1 MKISEVTIETLKN
14 YIHVNHTED
23 DTLLSAILVAGRAFI
38 MGYTGLP
45 LTDDPTTLDVIE
57 ESLDDHEDLTIALL
71 VLSAEMYDNRSY
83 SVDNK
88 ELNNVVRTI
97 LQMHSIN
104 NL

>member
-1 MKISEVTIETLKN
+1 MKISEVTIDTLKN
-14 YIHVNHTED
+14 YIHVNHSED
-23 DTLLSAILVAGRAFI
+23 DTLLSAILVGARSFI

-45 LTDDPTTLDVIE
+45 LTDDPTTTDVVE
-57 ESLDDHEDLTIALL
+57 DNMDAHEDLTIALL
-71 VLSAEMYDNRSY
+71 VLCAEMYDNRSY

-97 LQMHSIN
+97 LQMYSTN